1 MFILFIT
8 ACALW
13 VYLDATKNKIG
24 KTSAGGMFNMSAG
37 AWGVVTLL
45 IWIIGFPAYLIKR
58 NALKIIADENPVDV
72 KGRIWKTVLIGTI
85 GLVWFIGVAYSD
97 YLAQF
102 N

>member
-1 MFILFIT
+1 MFILFVT
-8 ACALW
+8 VCAVW
-13 VYLDATKNKIG
+13 VYLDATKNRIG

-45 IWIIGFPAYLIKR
+45 LWVIGFPAYLIKR
-58 NALKIIADENPVDV
+58 NALKTIAAEQPVEIT
-72 KGRIWKTVLIGTI
+72 GRTWKVLVIGFI
-85 GLVWFIGVAYSD
+85 GLFWFVAVAYAE